1 MIVVQKF
8 GGTCLATP
16 QNRELACERIRDA
29 MQGGFNVCAVVSAMG
44 RRGEPYAT
52 DTLISL
58 AKGVQE
64 DIAAREMD
72 LLSSCGEIISAV
84 LMVQELRRRG
94 IPAMAL
100 SGGQAGIVTDSKFGD
115 ANILKID
122 PAHLRRHLE
131 EGSVVAVAGFQG
143 HTESG
148 DITTLGRGGS
158 DTTATALGAALD
170 AAYVEIYTDVEG
182 IMTADPRI
190 VQSAKTIP
198 VASYEEVTQ
207 MAWEGAKVIH
217 PRAVEIAHRARIPV
231 WVRGLRKDSRKTLL
245 TGGEKQESPWLAP
258 AGAKPVT
265 GVTYINDLVQIV
277 VGRPQDG
284 DSGSE
289 SFPRSVFDALRDV
302 SLDLI
307 NVFPDRVSFVIPES
321 NLMDAVPRLERLRLP
336 MEVLDKRAK
345 VTVVGYGMHNLPGVM
360 DTVIGALAKE
370 KIRVLASADSN
381 ITIACLIEQGSLQ
394 AAVNALHSA
403 FRLS

>member
-16 QNRELACERIRDA
+16 QNRELACERIRDTV
-29 MQGGFNVCAVVSAMG
+29 QGGFNVCAVVSAMG

-58 AKGVQE
+58 ARDVQE
-64 DIAAREMD
+64 DIAARELD

-84 LMVQELRRRG
+84 LMVQELRKRG

-131 EGSVVAVAGFQG
+131 EGSVVVVAGFQG

-148 DITTLGRGGS
+148 DVTTLGRGGS

-258 AGAKPVT
+258 TGTKPVT

-277 VGRPQDG
+277 VGRPPDA
-284 DSGSE
+284 DTENE
-289 SFPRSVFDALRDV
+289 SFPRPVFEALRDV

-321 NLMDAVPRLERLRLP
+321 SLTDAMPRLERLRLP
-336 MEVLDKRAK
+336 MEVLGKKAK